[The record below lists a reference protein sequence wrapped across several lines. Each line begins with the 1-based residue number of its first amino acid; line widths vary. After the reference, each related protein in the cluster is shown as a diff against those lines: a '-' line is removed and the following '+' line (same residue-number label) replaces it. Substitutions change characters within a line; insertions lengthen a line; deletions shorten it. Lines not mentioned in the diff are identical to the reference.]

1 MALKWLWS
9 GLNVF
14 YLLLLQDQL
23 DLHAITFMKSTS
35 AALVTP
41 AKMYIGLRKGSQLL
55 LQLRIWMQFCFTV
68 PMIKWLL
75 FKTKIERFIFHQ
87 WKKKKKPSKT
97 CSKIEP
103 LLLFSLN
110 TSLIHNLITD
120 YYVKTCRD
128 PKYRSHSNS
137 FQLLFN
143 LNRIWSSDR
152 EMKVSLPFSV
162 P

>member
-1 MALKWLWS
+1 MTLKWLK
-9 GLNVF
+9 
-14 YLLLLQDQL
+14 YLLASPITGPAWSTCDYF
-23 DLHAITFMKSTS
+23 HASTS

-75 FKTKIERFIFHQ
+75 FKNKDRKIYISSVE
-87 WKKKKKPSKT
+87 WKKKKPSKT

-103 LLLFSLN
+103 LLLFSVN
-110 TSLIHNLITD
+110 SSLIHNIITD

-143 LNRIWSSDR
+143 LNMIWSSDQ